1 MPRTDKYLWKFIFEG
16 NPDSGFHLAH
26 FPLPYGL
33 YPHLLP
39 TLSLYLTRT
48 SSRPRMIATISLEL
62 NSNLA
67 RVQQMKKLRPTD
79 PNPWWLST
87 MCTLKLKSILLYNV
101 FLLENI
107 FKTPVWHAF
116 ANNHN
121 LKLEITYIEVTSAT
135 ISIP

>member
-1 MPRTDKYLWKFIFEG
+1 
-16 NPDSGFHLAH
+16 
-26 FPLPYGL
+26 
-33 YPHLLP
+33 
-39 TLSLYLTRT
+39 
-48 SSRPRMIATISLEL
+48 MIAIISLEL

-107 FKTPVWHAF
+107 FKTPV
-116 ANNHN
+116 
-121 LKLEITYIEVTSAT
+121 
-135 ISIP
+135 